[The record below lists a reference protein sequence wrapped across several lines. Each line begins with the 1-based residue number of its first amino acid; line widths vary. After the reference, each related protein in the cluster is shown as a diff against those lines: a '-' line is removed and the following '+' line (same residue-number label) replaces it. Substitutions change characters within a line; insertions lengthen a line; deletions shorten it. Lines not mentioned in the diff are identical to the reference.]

1 MSKGISNFQ
10 IENAISNIGDD
21 DLISNFVGVF
31 PSNHMNKFIN
41 HAAMIS
47 AKEGRYPFVIANT
60 DDSSKGGTHWWTIL
74 DIEQKTEIVFF
85 DSFGADGLMHFIVQD
100 DRKIVEK
107 ILFGTEK
114 MTRTDN
120 KITLC
125 KIQFNLNACKN
136 LSKDELDALSD
147 TAANFFHFI
156 QAFGNKFKLCNFVN
170 IWMVEDRVQELDS
183 STWGIFQLYFYDN
196 LFNPDENIKIQGNTR
211 LNKKTIETLLNEIF
225 TLDNQDEN
233 KQKMQQYAQNI
244 GVTIA

>member
-156 QAFGNKFKLCNFVN
+156 PAFGNKLKLRNFVN
-170 IWMVEDRVQELDS
+170 ISMVEDRLQDLDS
-183 STWGIFQLYFYDN
+183 STCGIFQLYFYDN
-196 LFNPDENIKIQGNTR
+196 LFNPDENSKMQGNTK
-211 LNKKTIETLLNEIF
+211 LNKKTIETLLNKLFI
-225 TLDNQDEN
+225 LDNQDEN
-233 KQKMQQYAQNI
+233 EKKCNNMLLR
-244 GVTIA
+244 